1 MPSAVAAI
9 PRAAG
14 IAPAGEALA
23 DSDSQ
28 SSHGSTERRRAD
40 VVDPSG
46 GHSSGHAGDREGDE
60 AGRPHG
66 PRQ

>member
-46 GHSSGHAGDREGDE
+46 GHAGDREGDE